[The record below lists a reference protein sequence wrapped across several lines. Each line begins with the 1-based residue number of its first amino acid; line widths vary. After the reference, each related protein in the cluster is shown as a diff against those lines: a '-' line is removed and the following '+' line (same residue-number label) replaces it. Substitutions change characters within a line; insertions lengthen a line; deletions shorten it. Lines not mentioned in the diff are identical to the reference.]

1 MLVIDIRELDDVR
14 RIHNTLQLLKM
25 VGNMLERC
33 ATVHHHVKDTSKR
46 PYVTGSANLLSDKR
60 REKAECRVGSITSR
74 CSRTERALL
83 GKGQDRTD
91 WKGGGWVGEEMER
104 ESMAENEP
112 KCHADE
118 NVR

>member
-46 PYVTGSANLLSDKR
+46 PYVTRSANLLSDKR
-60 REKAECRVGSITSR
+60 REKAECRVGPITSR
-74 CSRTERALL
+74 CSRTERTLL

-91 WKGGGWVGEEMER
+91 RNLGGEGGRGRWRER
-104 ESMAENEP
+104 ESGGKRAQLS
-112 KCHADE
+112 C
-118 NVR
+118 R

>member
-1 MLVIDIRELDDVR
+1 MLVIDFRELDDVR

-25 VGNMLERC
+25 IGNMLERC

-46 PYVTGSANLLSDKR
+46 PYITRSANLLSDKR
-60 REKAECRVGSITSR
+60 REKAKCRVGSIPSR

-91 WKGGGWVGEEMER
+91 RKGGRDGER

>member
-46 PYVTGSANLLSDKR
+46 PYVTRSANLLSDKR
-60 REKAECRVGSITSR
+60 REKAEGRVSSITSR
-74 CSRTERALL
+74 CWRTERALL
-83 GKGQDRTD
+83 GKGLDRTD
-91 WKGGGWVGEEMER
+91 WKGGGEGGEMER

-112 KCHADE
+112 KCHADK